1 MKDFRIKDT
10 TLAIFKEIKQNRND
24 YFLMLVTVQLL
35 TLVLTWGISKGLFK
49 LFLKISSVASLNF
62 TNIGIVMRKPLSLI
76 VFLLIL
82 IVVILAVYM
91 EAAIIIYTIYGHKSD
106 EKVCFGKILLLPF
119 KKIPKLFNLQFF
131 MIFLYFLVTLPFLK
145 SIGYPSILKKLQI
158 PNFILDELLK
168 NPVMAV
174 IVGLGLLYLLY
185 LNIRMIFV
193 LPILVVSDHKVS
205 EAITL
210 SRKLTKKHF
219 FKFLLQLLVFTLIGG
234 AVLFIAITLLTQ
246 ITYLILKYNPS
257 MLVVN
262 LSLSLASVFTFC
274 YIAYVKLYVYS
285 FLVYILKENDMIDFK
300 VSSEYL
306 KIGEGNNHRKL
317 VKVVL
322 ILFFIGKFALDA
334 FNYAC
339 QDGVS
344 HTKIVAH
351 RGFTEEA
358 VENTIEGLE
367 AAARLNADYVELDV
381 MQTKDDKLVVIHDYN
396 LKRLAGVNVK
406 VRDLTL
412 EELQKIDLRQNG
424 HVGKV
429 PTLREFIE
437 KSKKLNIKLMI
448 ELKPN
453 KIVTEKFYNDLIG
466 EIVDA
471 NIEHSAV
478 VTSLDKNLIL
488 EVKKKLPQ
496 IKVGYIS
503 PFQFGGIE
511 DIGVDFYV
519 VEEMSYTQGLVAESL
534 RKNIPI
540 FVWTVNEEI
549 EIKKHLVDGTYGIIT
564 DNLIAVDNFNYIM
577 SSDDLINYYL
587 YKMAFLE

>member
-1 MKDFRIKDT
+1 MKNFKIKDT
-10 TLAIFKEIKQNRND
+10 TLAIFKEIRKNRND

-35 TLVLTWGISKGLFK
+35 TLLATWGITNGLFR
-49 LFLKISSVASLNF
+49 LFLKMSAVTNVNF
-62 TNIGIVMRKPLSLI
+62 TNIGLIARKPLSLLI
-76 VFLLIL
+76 FLFIL

-91 EAAIIIYTIYGHKSD
+91 EASIIIYTIYGHKSG
-106 EKVCFGKILLLPF
+106 EKVSFGKILTLPF
-119 KKIPKLFNLQFF
+119 KKISKLFNLQFF
-131 MIFLYFLVTLPFLK
+131 MILLYFLVTLPFLK
-145 SIGYPSILKKLQI
+145 SIGYPSILRKLQI

-168 NPVMAV
+168 SPVMSILVA
-174 IVGLGLLYLLY
+174 LGLLYLLY

-219 FKFLLQLLVFTLIGG
+219 IKFLFQLFVFGLIGTF
-234 AVLFIAITLLTQ
+234 ALFLGITILTQ
-246 ITYLILKYNPS
+246 ITYLILKSNPS
-257 MLVVN
+257 INIVN
-262 LSLSLASVFTFC
+262 ISLSLASILTFS
-274 YIAYVKLYVYS
+274 YIAYVKLFVYS
-285 FLVYILKENDMIDFK
+285 FLVYILKENNMIDFK
-300 VSSEYL
+300 VSKEYL
-306 KIGEGNNHRKL
+306 KTGEGNNHKKFVKIAL
-317 VKVVL
+317 V
-322 ILFFIGKFALDA
+322 IFFIGKFAFDA
-334 FNYAC
+334 FNYGS
-339 QDGVS
+339 QGEIND
-344 HTKIVAH
+344 TKVVAH

-367 AAARLNADYVELDV
+367 AAARLNADYVELDI
-381 MQTKDDKLVVIHDYN
+381 MQTKDNKLVVIHDSN
-396 LKRLAGVNVK
+396 LKRLSGVNRN

-412 EELQKIDLRQNG
+412 SELREIDLRQNG
-424 HVGKV
+424 YIGKI
-429 PTLREFIE
+429 PTLDEFIK
-437 KSKKLNIKLMI
+437 KSKELNIKLMI

-453 KIVTEKFYNDLIG
+453 KVVTEKFYNDLIG
-466 EIVDA
+466 EIVDN
-471 NIEHSAV
+471 NIEDTAV
-478 VTSLDKNLIL
+478 ITSLDRNLVV
-488 EVKKKLPQ
+488 EVKKRLP
-496 IKVGYIS
+496 ILKVGYIS

-519 VEEMSYTQGLVAESL
+519 VEEMSYTKGLRAESV

-540 FVWTVNEEI
+540 FVWTVNEEV